1 MRTALGCPYAQKAFA
16 YSAPIGA
23 LAGLIGLGGGEFRLP
38 VLMHVIGFPAK
49 ASIPLNLI
57 VSLTTL
63 AAALLFRSHV
73 VPAGALAQHLPELV
87 GLMAGGMMSAF
98 WGAGLVHR
106 LRNELLIAA
115 IAILLAALGC
125 LLLIEVL
132 FPFQP
137 LDLPPELLARL
148 PLAVLLGLGIGLAS
162 SLLGVAGGE
171 LLIPS
176 LMFVFGADI
185 KTAGTASLVIS
196 LAIVAIGIWRYGRIG
211 AIPCGRGPQRIT
223 IAMGLGSI
231 IGSLIGGLAAAAA
244 PVIALKI
251 LLALVLLAAAAKT
264 LWERSSSRN

>member
-38 VLMHVIGFPAK
+38 VLMNIIGFPAK
-49 ASIPLNLI
+49 ASIPLNLV

-63 AAALLFRSHV
+63 AAALLFRNHV
-73 VPAGALAQHLPELV
+73 VPAGALMQHLPEIM
-87 GLMAGGMMSAF
+87 GLMAGGMASAF

-106 LRNELLIAA
+106 LRNDRLVAA
-115 IAILLAALGC
+115 IAILLAALGG
-125 LLLIEVL
+125 LLLIEVF
-132 FPFQP
+132 FPFQS
-137 LDLPPELLARL
+137 LDLSLDLLIRL
-148 PLAVLLGLGIGLAS
+148 PLAVLLGLGIGLVS

-176 LMFVFGADI
+176 LMFIFGADI

-196 LAIVAIGIWRYGRIG
+196 LAIVATGIWRYGRIG
-211 AIPCGRGPQRIT
+211 AIPRGRGPQRIT

-231 IGSLIGGLAAAAA
+231 LGSLVGGLAAAAA
-244 PVIALKI
+244 PMMALKI

-264 LWERSSSRN
+264 LWERSPSRR